1 METHVSSQMAGKH
14 SFLAHLQSDSGP
26 HKGNHLMADLT
37 SITTPFSS
45 GTFHS
50 CCLLFDVLIFTQ
62 SENVLWYTAN
72 IKCNENLKKE
82 NFFLAARESKRG
94 KRVVVGV
101 ALLSRLRLQSRPED
115 TLNTVFFVLLNQDF
129 PPVFL
134 YVVSDKFILI
144 AVLTK

>member
-62 SENVLWYTAN
+62 SENVLWYTAD
-72 IKCNENLKKE
+72 IKCNENLKKK
-82 NFFLAARESKRG
+82 NIFLAARES

>member
-1 METHVSSQMAGKH
+1 M
-14 SFLAHLQSDSGP
+14 
-26 HKGNHLMADLT
+26 
-37 SITTPFSS
+37 
-45 GTFHS
+45 
-50 CCLLFDVLIFTQ
+50 
-62 SENVLWYTAN
+62 
-72 IKCNENLKKE
+72 
-82 NFFLAARESKRG
+82 AARESKRG

-115 TLNTVFFVLLNQDF
+115 TYNTVLFVLLNQDF

>member
-72 IKCNENLKKE
+72 IKYNENLKKE
-82 NFFLAARESKRG
+82 FFFGCKGKQKGQKGGCGSCLVIKAQVAVETRGYTQHCFFLFS
-94 KRVVVGV
+94 
-101 ALLSRLRLQSRPED
+101 
-115 TLNTVFFVLLNQDF
+115 
-129 PPVFL
+129 
-134 YVVSDKFILI
+134 
-144 AVLTK
+144 